1 MPHDTRRE
9 GQMPVPF
16 GAVSDTDL
24 ARLQAVEEERELVER
39 AKADPQ
45 AFEEL
50 YNRYY
55 GRIFAFAYR
64 RVQSRELA
72 EDITADVFMKA
83 LGGLPKFT
91 WQGVSFSAWLY
102 RIANN
107 RITDQFRR
115 GGRPGRVA
123 VAVEDVKTLVDERPL
138 PEDRILAALRRAEVE
153 EALGKLSEQDQLVVT
168 LTFFEE
174 LSSAEV
180 AELMGISVNL
190 VYVRLH
196 RALKRMRKVLGQDS
210 VIYNP

>member
-1 MPHDTRRE
+1 MPIS
-9 GQMPVPF
+9 F
-16 GAVSDTDL
+16 GAVSDADADL
-24 ARLQAVEEERELVER
+24 ARVQAAEEERALVER
-39 AKADPQ
+39 AKQDPR

-50 YNRYY
+50 YTRYY
-55 GRIFAFAYR
+55 NRIFAFAYR

-115 GGRPGRVA
+115 GGRPGRVS

-153 EALGKLSEQDQLVVT
+153 EAIGKLSEQDQLVVT

-180 AELMGISVNL
+180 AEVMGISVNL

-196 RALKRMRKVLGQDS
+196 RALKRMRRVLGHDS
-210 VIYNP
+210 SV